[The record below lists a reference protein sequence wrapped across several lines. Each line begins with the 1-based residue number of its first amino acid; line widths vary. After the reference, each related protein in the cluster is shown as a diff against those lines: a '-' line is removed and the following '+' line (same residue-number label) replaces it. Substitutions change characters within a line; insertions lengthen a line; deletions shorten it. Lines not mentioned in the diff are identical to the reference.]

1 MRFGE
6 IGDHMTKISD
16 ILTLDLHEDIKNV
29 IDLEDRSEDEI
40 QNEIQNYIVTEG
52 IGRHLDTFL
61 NEYTSNLKE
70 TGVWL
75 SGFYGSGKS
84 YFGKM
89 LGYLL
94 ADPSINGTSA
104 RDRFIPRLKGV
115 SNESFIENSIRSLD
129 AINSRV
135 IFLDVAKQNTD
146 KGLAF
151 TLFANLLKQLG
162 FRDDIYGYMEW
173 DLFLEGKLNEFKKEV
188 TALEKDSW
196 DVVKL
201 SNRRVAK
208 VMRAA
213 YMKMGYSEIAYQD
226 THNVYSNSIENFS
239 ASKLK
244 EVIEQYLKKHKDE
257 TLVFIFDE
265 ASEAISQ
272 KKFSLLDL
280 EGISEA
286 LSSITSKV
294 WTIAIAQEKLDDV
307 INNANVNRSQLTKV
321 TDRYKTKI
329 HLESTEVDVI
339 IRNRLLQKN
348 AAAEKELAKFYVKN
362 QGQIADATNLKSA
375 FPTQT
380 NSETEFSAYYP
391 FHKYQFNILQKFLFS
406 SNALVAT
413 QIAARGMIITAFDV
427 LRKQMKDVELFDFTS
442 GHSICTEAQTAPPIA
457 LASKY
462 DTAKQ
467 ILANKNIPIEGDQL
481 LKTIHLL
488 VDSEVVYAT
497 VENITKSY
505 ISDLASYYQV
515 KPEIEKALD
524 LLVDSKVLLVSNHHF
539 KITSDLE
546 GKFLEEMKDYQV
558 ELFTKKRELTNLLKE
573 YKLFNPVASYS
584 DGSDTFKFSVL
595 SDQGDDLAPQG
606 SPDLRLTVF
615 SLFNIGD
622 NRQDHIEQIKMSTQ
636 AKKDEATLIPENNE
650 FDEIDKLITEVKR
663 YHYMEDKYS
672 NEADTNKRQIIRDFR
687 TMREEKAKHLR
698 RKLEAAYTNGTLIYL
713 FNEQLLN
720 ENTFKGEIGDAQKK
734 IIKNIYTKRLPNQLS
749 ESVVPK
755 LFRADKSMLAGLFSG
770 PEFTFFDGNGNF
782 VGEHLKVVDAI
793 QSKIN
798 SQHVDG
804 RSLEEMLKGA
814 PWAYSFGTIVTTLA
828 VLFKAG
834 RLTVKYNGQ
843 SWYSHTEKAV
853 HDAFTNAI
861 KYKSASFKSITAT
874 LTAAQ
879 KTEAIQLLLDLDI
892 STHTSQKISWSSSD
906 YDVADGSRALAEY
919 FLMAVDTLQNSV
931 ANFDATFSNLVS
943 QKQVLQ
949 AFTGK
954 VTDSNFIQ
962 QVESV
967 LLGKADYKTAIQSI
981 IQGQKF
987 IKNNFATVT
996 AYKAFA
1002 ESVENELKK
1011 ADESDQ
1017 SINQAAQDLRQFFSK
1032 DPVKNFTQI
1041 GQQRQIIKDAYFKM
1055 MVTAAEGMSI
1065 GYQALKSKVEEAVK
1079 DLAKNY
1085 PVDINASNAAKLE
1098 SLKKFC
1104 TQRIMGDPEINQ
1116 SVSCS
1121 KTGYSLSDI
1130 LNYSQLLPM
1139 KETDLQVIQNSYLT
1153 VAPNTAAEPGHEKT
1167 EPANNGPRKISFEIP
1182 AKVMTVKEY
1191 RSLLH
1196 KQIRALASATDDEQI
1211 ELDIDL
1217 P

>member
-1 MRFGE
+1 MK
-6 IGDHMTKISD
+6 KISD

-40 QNEIQNYIVTEG
+40 QHEIQNYIVTEG
-52 IGRHLDTFL
+52 IAHYLDTFL

-89 LGYLL
+89 LGHLL
-94 ADPSINGTSA
+94 ANQSINGTPA

-115 SNESFIENSIRSLD
+115 SNESFIENAIRSLD
-129 AINSRV
+129 AIDSRV

-162 FRDDIYGYMEW
+162 FRDDLYGYVEW
-173 DLFLEGKLNEFKKEV
+173 DLYLEGKYDEFKGEV
-188 TALEKDSW
+188 SKLEKEDW
-196 DVVKL
+196 DVVKR

-208 VMRAA
+208 VMRSVFLE
-213 YMKMGYSEIAYQD
+213 MGYTDIAYQD
-226 THNVYSNSIENFS
+226 THNVYSDTIENFS
-239 ASKLK
+239 ASKLR
-244 EVIEQYLKKHKDE
+244 EVLEDYLKQYPDE

-339 IRNRLLQKN
+339 IRNRLLQKKSS
-348 AAAEKELAKFYVKN
+348 AEKGLSDYFKINEGLVK
-362 QGQIADATNLKSA
+362 DATNLNSA

-380 NSETEFSAYYP
+380 NSEAEFAAYYP
-391 FHKYQFNILQKFLFS
+391 FHKYQFKILQKFLFS
-406 SNALVAT
+406 SNQLVAT

-427 LRKQMKDVELFDFTS
+427 LRKQMKDAELFNFTP
-442 GHSICTEAQTAPPIA
+442 GHAICTEAQTAPPVA
-457 LASKY
+457 LANKY

-467 ILANKNIPIEGDQL
+467 ILANTKTTVKGDL
-481 LKTIHLL
+481 LLQTIHLL
-488 VDSEVVYAT
+488 ADSDVVYAT

-505 ISDLASYYQV
+505 ISDISSYYDV

-524 LLVDSKVLLVSNHHF
+524 ILVDAKVLLVSNHHY

-546 GKFLEEMKDYQV
+546 GKLLEEMKDYQV
-558 ELFTKKRELTNLLKE
+558 ELFTKKRELTNFLKD
-573 YKLFNPVASYS
+573 YKLFHSIASYS
-584 DGSDTFKFSVL
+584 EGSDTFKFSVL

-606 SPDLRLTVF
+606 SPDLRLTVY

-622 NRQDHIEQIKMSTQ
+622 VRQDHIDQIKMSTQ
-636 AKKDEATLIPENNE
+636 AKKDEATLIPENSA

-663 YHYMEDKYS
+663 YQYMEDKYS
-672 NEADTNKRQIIRDFR
+672 NEADANKRQIIREFR
-687 TMREEKAKHLR
+687 IIREEKAKHLR
-698 RKLEAAYTNGTLIYL
+698 RKIEAAYNDATLIYL
-713 FNEQLLN
+713 FNEQMLN
-720 ENTFKGEIGDAQKK
+720 ENTFKGEINDTQKK
-734 IIKNIYTKRLPNQLS
+734 IVKNIYTKRLPNQLS
-749 ESVVPK
+749 ESVIPK
-755 LFRADKSMLAGLFSG
+755 LFRAEKNLLVGLFSG
-770 PEFTFFDGNGNF
+770 AEFTFFDANGNF

-793 QSKIN
+793 QSKII

-804 RSLEEMLKGA
+804 RSLEETLKGA
-814 PWAYSFGTIVTTLA
+814 PWAYSFGTIVTSLA
-828 VLFKAG
+828 VLMRAG

-843 SWYSHTEKAV
+843 SWYSHTEKGI
-853 HDAFTNAI
+853 HEAFTNAV
-861 KYKSASFKSITAT
+861 KYKSASFKSITAN

-892 STHTSQKISWSSSD
+892 STHTSNKINWSSSD
-906 YDVADGSRALAEY
+906 YDVAEGSRALAEH
-919 FLMAVDTLQNSV
+919 FFMAVDTLQKSV
-931 ANFDATFSNLVS
+931 HNFDSIFSNMVD

-949 AFTGK
+949 AYTGK

-962 QVESV
+962 QVESM

-987 IKNNFATVT
+987 IKNNFSTVT

-1011 ADESDQ
+1011 AGETDQ
-1017 SINQAAQDLRQFFSK
+1017 SITQAVQDLRQLFNH
-1032 DPVKNFTQI
+1032 DPVKNYIQI
-1041 GQQRQIIKDAYFKM
+1041 GQERQIIKDAYFKM
-1055 MVTAAEGMSI
+1055 MKSAAEGMSK
-1065 GYQALKSKVEEAVK
+1065 GYQVLRKKVETALK
-1079 DLAKNY
+1079 DLTKKY
-1085 PVDINASNAAKLE
+1085 PVDANLANKTALE
-1098 SLKKFC
+1098 ALDTLCSR
-1104 TQRIMGDPEINQ
+1104 RIMGDPEIDG
-1116 SVSCS
+1116 SVSCD

-1130 LNYSQLLPM
+1130 INYTQLLPM
-1139 KETDLQVIQNSYLT
+1139 KETELQVIQNSFLKI
-1153 VAPNTAAEPGHEKT
+1153 APNTAAEKGHEPT
-1167 EPANNGPRKISFEIP
+1167 ETVNNGPRKISFGIP
-1182 AKVMTVKEY
+1182 SKILTVKDY
-1191 RSLLH
+1191 RSLLF
-1196 KQIRALASATDDEQI
+1196 KQISALASSSEDEEI
-1211 ELDIDL
+1211 ELEIDL

>member
-1 MRFGE
+1 
-6 IGDHMTKISD
+6 MTKIKD

-29 IDLEDRSEDEI
+29 IDLEDRSENEI

-52 IGRHLDTFL
+52 LARYLDTFL
-61 NEYTSNLKE
+61 KEYTSNLKE

-94 ADPSINGTSA
+94 ANPNINGTPA

-115 SNESFIENSIRSLD
+115 SNESFIENAIRSLD

-173 DLFLEGKLNEFKKEV
+173 DLFLDGKLDEFKKIV
-188 TALEKDSW
+188 DGLEKQPW
-196 DVVKL
+196 DEVKR

-213 YMKMGYSEIAYQD
+213 YSKLGYTEIEYQD
-226 THNVYSNSIENFS
+226 TQQVYSEAIENFS
-239 ASKLK
+239 ASKFR
-244 EVIEQYLKKHKDE
+244 EVLEHYLKQHKDE

-307 INNANVNRSQLTKV
+307 ISNANVSRSQLTKV

-339 IRNRLLQKN
+339 IRNRLLKKK
-348 AAAEKELAKFYVKN
+348 ASAEKDLTDYYQKN
-362 QGQIADATNLKSA
+362 QGQITDATNLKSA

-380 NSETEFSAYYP
+380 NTEAEFAAYYP
-391 FHKYQFNILQKFLFS
+391 FHEYQFKILQKFLFS

-427 LRKQMKDVELFDFTS
+427 LRRQMKDAKLFDFTP
-442 GHSICTEAQTAPPIA
+442 GHAICTEAQTAPPVA

-467 ILANKNIPIEGDQL
+467 ILANNNIPIAGDLL

-505 ISDLASYYQV
+505 IADISAYYDV
-515 KPEIEKALD
+515 KPDIEKALN
-524 LLVDSKVLLVSNHHF
+524 LLVESKVLLVSNNHY

-546 GKFLEEMKDYQV
+546 GKLLEEMRDYQV
-558 ELFTKKRELTNLLKE
+558 ELFVKKRELTNLLKE
-573 YKLFNPVASYS
+573 YKLFYNVATYS

-595 SDQGDDLAPQG
+595 TDQGDDLAQAG
-606 SPDLRLTVF
+606 SPDLRLTGY

-622 NRQDHIEQIKMSTQ
+622 NRQDHIEQVKMSTQ
-636 AKKDEATLIPENNE
+636 SKKDEATLIPENKA

-663 YHYMEDKYS
+663 YEYMEEKYS
-672 NEADTNKRQIIRDFR
+672 NEADQTKRQIIREFR
-687 TMREEKAKHLR
+687 VIREEKAKHLR
-698 RKLEAAYTNGTLIYL
+698 RKIEAAYNEGALVYL

-720 ENTFKGEIGDAQKK
+720 EQKFKSEISDTQKK
-734 IIKNIYTKRLPNQLS
+734 IIKNIYTKRLPSQLS
-749 ESVVPK
+749 ESIVSKV
-755 LFRADKSMLAGLFSG
+755 FRAEKKLLAGLFSG

-782 VGEHLKVVDAI
+782 VGESLKVVDAI
-793 QSKIN
+793 QTKIN
-798 SQHVDG
+798 SQHIDG
-804 RSLEEMLKGA
+804 RSLEDMLRGA

-828 VLFKAG
+828 VLLRAG
-834 RLTVKYNGQ
+834 RLTVKHNGQ
-843 SWYSHTEKAV
+843 
-853 HDAFTNAI
+853 
-861 KYKSASFKSITAT
+861 
-874 LTAAQ
+874 
-879 KTEAIQLLLDLDI
+879 
-892 STHTSQKISWSSSD
+892 
-906 YDVADGSRALAEY
+906 
-919 FLMAVDTLQNSV
+919 
-931 ANFDATFSNLVS
+931 
-943 QKQVLQ
+943 
-949 AFTGK
+949 
-954 VTDSNFIQ
+954 
-962 QVESV
+962 
-967 LLGKADYKTAIQSI
+967 
-981 IQGQKF
+981 
-987 IKNNFATVT
+987 
-996 AYKAFA
+996 
-1002 ESVENELKK
+1002 
-1011 ADESDQ
+1011 
-1017 SINQAAQDLRQFFSK
+1017 
-1032 DPVKNFTQI
+1032 
-1041 GQQRQIIKDAYFKM
+1041 
-1055 MVTAAEGMSI
+1055 
-1065 GYQALKSKVEEAVK
+1065 
-1079 DLAKNY
+1079 
-1085 PVDINASNAAKLE
+1085 
-1098 SLKKFC
+1098 
-1104 TQRIMGDPEINQ
+1104 
-1116 SVSCS
+1116 
-1121 KTGYSLSDI
+1121 
-1130 LNYSQLLPM
+1130 
-1139 KETDLQVIQNSYLT
+1139 
-1153 VAPNTAAEPGHEKT
+1153 
-1167 EPANNGPRKISFEIP
+1167 
-1182 AKVMTVKEY
+1182 
-1191 RSLLH
+1191 
-1196 KQIRALASATDDEQI
+1196 
-1211 ELDIDL
+1211 
-1217 P
+1217 

>member
-1 MRFGE
+1 
-6 IGDHMTKISD
+6 MTKIKD

-29 IDLEDRSEDEI
+29 IDLEDRSENEI

-52 IGRHLDTFL
+52 LARYLDTFL
-61 NEYTSNLKE
+61 KEYTSNLKE

-94 ADPSINGTSA
+94 ANPNINGTPA
-104 RDRFIPRLKGV
+104 RERFIPRLKGV
-115 SNESFIENSIRSLD
+115 SNESFIENAIRSLD

-173 DLFLEGKLNEFKKEV
+173 DLFLDGKLDEFKKIVEN
-188 TALEKDSW
+188 LEKQPW
-196 DVVKL
+196 DEVKR

-213 YMKMGYSEIAYQD
+213 YSKLGYTEIEYQD
-226 THNVYSNSIENFS
+226 TQQVYSEAIENFS
-239 ASKLK
+239 ASKFR
-244 EVIEQYLKKHKDE
+244 EVLEHYLKQHTDE

-307 INNANVNRSQLTKV
+307 ISNANVSRSQLTKV

-339 IRNRLLQKN
+339 IRNRLLKKK
-348 AAAEKELAKFYVKN
+348 ASAEKDLTDYYQKN
-362 QGQIADATNLKSA
+362 QGQITDATNLKSS

-380 NSETEFSAYYP
+380 NTEAEFAAYYP
-391 FHKYQFNILQKFLFS
+391 FHEYQFKILQKFLFS

-427 LRKQMKDVELFDFTS
+427 LRRQMKDAVLFDFTP
-442 GHSICTEAQTAPPIA
+442 GHAICTEAQTAPPVA
-457 LASKY
+457 LANKY

-467 ILANKNIPIEGDQL
+467 ILANKNIPIAGDLL

-505 ISDLASYYQV
+505 IADISAYYNV
-515 KPEIEKALD
+515 KPDIEKALA
-524 LLVDSKVLLVSNHHF
+524 LLVEAKVLLVSNNHY

-546 GKFLEEMKDYQV
+546 GKLLEEMRDYQV
-558 ELFTKKRELTNLLKE
+558 ELFVKKRELTNLLKE
-573 YKLFNPVASYS
+573 YKLFYNVATYS

-595 SDQGDDLAPQG
+595 TDQGDDLAQAG
-606 SPDLRLTVF
+606 SPDLRLTVY

-622 NRQDHIEQIKMSTQ
+622 NRQDHIEQVKMSTQ
-636 AKKDEATLIPENNE
+636 SKKDEATLIPENKA

-663 YHYMEDKYS
+663 YEYMEEKYS
-672 NEADTNKRQIIRDFR
+672 NEADQTKRQIIREFGVI
-687 TMREEKAKHLR
+687 REEKAKHLR
-698 RKLEAAYTNGTLIYL
+698 RKIEAAYHDGALVYL

-720 ENTFKGEIGDAQKK
+720 EQKFKSEISDTQKK
-734 IIKNIYTKRLPNQLS
+734 IIKNIYTKRLPSQLS
-749 ESVVPK
+749 ESLVSKV
-755 LFRADKSMLAGLFSG
+755 FRAEKKLLAGLFSG

-782 VGEHLKVVDAI
+782 VGESLKVVDAI
-793 QSKIN
+793 QTKIN

-804 RSLEEMLKGA
+804 RSLEDMLKGA

-828 VLFKAG
+828 VLLRAG
-834 RLTVKYNGQ
+834 RLTVKHNGQ
-843 SWYSHTEKAV
+843 SWYSHADKEV
-853 HDAFTNAI
+853 HEAFTNAV
-861 KYKSASFKSITAT
+861 KFKSASFKSITASLSST
-874 LTAAQ
+874 K

-892 STHTSQKISWSSSD
+892 ATHTGQKISWSSSD
-906 YDVADGSRALAEY
+906 YDVAEGVRALAEH
-919 FLMAVDTLQNSV
+919 FRSAVDTLQNSMP
-931 ANFDATFSNLVS
+931 NFDSIFSSLVD

-949 AFTGK
+949 AYTGK

-962 QVESV
+962 LVESM
-967 LLGKADYKTAIQSI
+967 LLGKAEYKAAIQSI
-981 IQGQKF
+981 LQGQKF
-987 IKNNFATVT
+987 IKNNFGTVSE
-996 AYKAFA
+996 YKSFA
-1002 ESVENELKK
+1002 ESVVKELDK
-1011 ADESDQ
+1011 AGQTDETIS
-1017 SINQAAQDLRQFFSK
+1017 QAAKDLLQLYNQ

-1041 GQQRQIIKDAYFKM
+1041 GQHRQTIKDAYFKTM
-1055 MVTAAEGMSI
+1055 KTASEGMSL
-1065 GYQALKSKVEEAVK
+1065 GYGALAKKIEAALK

-1085 PVDINASNAAKLE
+1085 PVDANAANKAKLDALQ
-1098 SLKKFC
+1098 SYC
-1104 TQRIMGDPEINQ
+1104 QSRIMGDPEIKMDVNCEK
-1116 SVSCS
+1116 S
-1121 KTGYSLSDI
+1121 GYSLSDI
-1130 LNYSQLLPM
+1130 LNYTQLLPT
-1139 KETDLQVIQNSYLT
+1139 KEAELQVVQSSFLKI
-1153 VAPNTAAEPGHEKT
+1153 VDNTAAEPGHEQT
-1167 EPANNGPRKISFEIP
+1167 EQANTGPRKVRLQIP
-1182 AKVMTVKEY
+1182 AKTLKVKEY
-1191 RSLLH
+1191 KAIL
-1196 KQIRALASATDDEQI
+1196 KAQFTALASASDGDEI

>member
-1 MRFGE
+1 
-6 IGDHMTKISD
+6 MTKIKD

-29 IDLEDRSEDEI
+29 IDLEDRSENEI

-52 IGRHLDTFL
+52 LARYLDTFL
-61 NEYTSNLKE
+61 KEYTSNLKE

-94 ADPSINGTSA
+94 ANPNINGTPA

-115 SNESFIENSIRSLD
+115 SNESFIENAIRSLD

-173 DLFLEGKLNEFKKEV
+173 DLFLDGKLDQFKKAVNE
-188 TALEKDSW
+188 LEKEPW
-196 DVVKL
+196 DEVKR

-213 YMKMGYSEIAYQD
+213 YSKLGYSEVEYQD
-226 THNVYSNSIENFS
+226 TRSVYSEAIENFS
-239 ASKLK
+239 ASKFR
-244 EVIEQYLKKHKDE
+244 EVLEHYLKQNSDE

-280 EGISEA
+280 EGLSES

-307 INNANVNRSQLTKV
+307 ISNANVNRSQLTKV

-339 IRNRLLQKN
+339 IRNRLLKKKSS
-348 AAAEKELAKFYVKN
+348 AEKDLTEYYNKN
-362 QGQIADATNLKSA
+362 QGQVTDATNLKSA

-380 NSETEFSAYYP
+380 NNEAAFTAYYP
-391 FHKYQFNILQKFLFS
+391 FHKYQFDILQKFLFS

-427 LRKQMKDVELFDFTS
+427 LRRQMKDGELFDFTP
-442 GHSICTEAQTAPPIA
+442 GHAICTEAQTAPPVA
-457 LASKY
+457 LANKY

-467 ILANKNIPIEGDQL
+467 ILANKNIPIAGDLL

-505 ISDLASYYQV
+505 ISDISAYYNV
-515 KPEIEKALD
+515 KPDIEKALD
-524 LLVDSKVLLVSNHHF
+524 LLVEAKVLLVSNHHY

-546 GKFLEEMKDYQV
+546 GKLLEEMRDYQV
-558 ELFTKKRELTNLLKE
+558 ELFVKKRELTNLLKE
-573 YKLFNPVASYS
+573 YKLFYNVSTYS

-595 SDQGDDLAPQG
+595 TDQGDDLASQG
-606 SPDLRLTVF
+606 SPDLRLTVY

-622 NRQDHIEQIKMSTQ
+622 NRQDHIEQVKMSTQ
-636 AKKDEATLIPENNE
+636 AKKDEAILIPENKA
-650 FDEIDKLITEVKR
+650 FDEIDKLISEVKR
-663 YHYMEDKYS
+663 YEYMEEKYS
-672 NEADTNKRQIIRDFR
+672 NEADQNKRQIIREFR
-687 TMREEKAKHLR
+687 VMREEKAKHLR
-698 RKLEAAYTNGTLIYL
+698 RKVETAYQNGALVYL
-713 FNEQLLN
+713 FSEQLLN
-720 ENTFKGEIGDAQKK
+720 EQKFKSEISDTQKK
-734 IIKNIYTKRLPNQLS
+734 IIKNIYTKRIPSQLL
-749 ESVVPK
+749 ESVIPK
-755 LFRADKSMLAGLFSG
+755 LFRAEKTMLASLFSG
-770 PEFTFFDGNGNF
+770 PEFTFFDKNGNF
-782 VGEHLKVVDAI
+782 VGESLKVVDAI
-793 QSKIN
+793 QTKIN

-804 RSLEEMLKGA
+804 RSLEDMLKGA

-828 VLFKAG
+828 VLLRAG

-843 SWYSHTEKAV
+843 PWYSHADKGV
-853 HDAFTNAI
+853 HEAFTNAV
-861 KYKSASFKSITAT
+861 KFKSASFKSITASLSST
-874 LTAAQ
+874 K

-892 STHTSQKISWSSSD
+892 ATYTGQKISWSSSD
-906 YDVADGSRALAEY
+906 YDVAEGVRALAEH
-919 FLMAVDTLQNSV
+919 FRGAVDTLQNSI
-931 ANFDATFSNLVS
+931 ANFDAIFSNLVD

-949 AFTGK
+949 AYTGK

-962 QVESV
+962 QVESM

-981 IQGQKF
+981 LQGLKF
-987 IKNNFATVT
+987 IKNNFATVSE
-996 AYKAFA
+996 YKAFA
-1002 ESVENELKK
+1002 ESVVNEMQKAGQ
-1011 ADESDQ
+1011 ADET
-1017 SINQAAQDLRQFFSK
+1017 IAQAAKDLAQLYSQ
-1032 DPVKNFTQI
+1032 DPVKNFSQI
-1041 GQQRQIIKDAYFKM
+1041 GQQKQIIKDAYFKTM
-1055 MVTAAEGMSI
+1055 KFAAEGMSSGFESLNKKVEI
-1065 GYQALKSKVEEAVK
+1065 ALK
-1079 DLAKNY
+1079 DLTKNY
-1085 PVDINASNAAKLE
+1085 PADINATNNAKLE
-1098 SLKKFC
+1098 VLQSYCQKR
-1104 TQRIMGDPEINQ
+1104 TVGDPTIDT
-1116 SVSCS
+1116 SVSCE
-1121 KTGYSLSDI
+1121 KTGFSLSDI

-1139 KETDLQVIQNSYLT
+1139 KETELQVIQSSFLKI
-1153 VAPNTAAEPGHEKT
+1153 AENTAAEPGHEQT
-1167 EPANNGPRKISFEIP
+1167 EEANSGPRKISLQIP
-1182 AKVMTVKEY
+1182 TKVLKVKDY
-1191 RSLLH
+1191 RAILMR
-1196 KQIRALASATDDEQI
+1196 QITALASASDEDEI
-1211 ELDIDL
+1211 ELDVDL